1 MNSMIR
7 ICALLLALLCLCTA
21 LLSCKE
27 TDGDA
32 DTEIE
37 SYGGMPDYDTN
48 ALSSYVK
55 PFEYTG
61 LTVVADL
68 GETRQ
73 EALWADI
80 VAGVEIIFYPSEQ
93 VEYYVSQ
100 ERAKYRYYAKRDGIE
115 YGELIKALG
124 VTEETM
130 YEEARALVKE
140 DLALQFIIVD
150 ADISL
155 SDAEVSEHT
164 DKYAERLAEIYG
176 YDAEYIK
183 TNMTE
188 QIYDAMISDKT
199 MEFLLGNNTVYT
211 SMSK

>member
-21 LLSCKE
+21 LFSCKE
-27 TDGDA
+27 ADGGT
-32 DTEIE
+32 DTEAE
-37 SYGGMPDYDTN
+37 SLGGMPEYDTN
-48 ALSSYVK
+48 ALGNYVK
-55 PFEYTG
+55 PFTYTG
-61 LTVVADL
+61 LTVYADV

-80 VAGVEIIFYPSEQ
+80 IADVEIISYPSEQ

-115 YGELIKALG
+115 YEELIAALG
-124 VTEETM
+124 VTEEAM
-130 YEEARALVKE
+130 YESARELVKD

-150 ADISL
+150 ANITL